1 LILSVVASVT
11 YLVGEANETRL
22 KRVKQGIRRNTM
34 TAKDDIN
41 GDAERKEGAQADT
54 EAPNVSGHL
63 GGMANTNGVSIRSDT
78 RFGGLAGAVEAS
90 VNSSVDKHLG
100 NITGPYCV
108 TAVEL
113 GNLSTERTRLA
124 LAEVLERGI
133 LGSGDDSKPGT
144 SAHAAD
150 YDVESPSDT
159 NKLKQDVLKLVAS
172 MRTQEEGS
180 TQVQEYSA
188 EAMEADKNAD
198 MAANVLTS
206 VLLRS
211 SPETGIDPR
220 EVEHR
225 RDIFGSNAIADKE
238 TDSFLFLCF
247 EAVQD
252 FVLIMLIVLGVISIV
267 VEVTTIDADEDCKTC
282 WIEGAAILC
291 SVMIVVFVTAGID
304 YVKQFQYIR
313 LTRSLY
319 ETNIKAVIRD
329 GKQVA
334 VTDHDIVVG
343 DILSVNSHSLAS
355 IPADCIVLGPAT
367 DLKVDEST
375 LTGESKFISKK
386 PGDIVLSGTSAV
398 QGSGKMV
405 VIAVGI
411 NSVAG
416 KIKARVYDSDDL
428 EDGLDGDDDNSPL
441 FVKLDSIAK
450 RIGVAGTVAALIAF
464 IGSCVIGLGIEGD
477 SADHII
483 DYLVTAITV
492 LAVAVPEGLPLAVT
506 LALAFSSNK
515 MMKESNLVKHLDAC
529 ETMGCAT
536 TICTDK
542 TGMLRH
548 VLLIS
553 MNTTLTS
560 ELSSLTL
567 APFLSFRNTH
577 GQQDDNTC
585 SFCG

>member
-1 LILSVVASVT
+1 MTAQDDT
-11 YLVGEANETRL
+11 NGEAD
-22 KRVKQGIRRNTM
+22 VKSDR
-34 TAKDDIN
+34 
-41 GDAERKEGAQADT
+41 
-54 EAPNVSGHL
+54 EAPPNVSGGHL
-63 GGMANTNGVSIRSDT
+63 ATNGDSTARTHPTPPDPADT

-100 NITGPYCV
+100 SATGPYAV

-133 LGSGDDSKPGT
+133 LGDPNTGSSSSPALDTDT
-144 SAHAAD
+144 D
-150 YDVESPSDT
+150 TDVVDLESPSGT

-180 TQVQEYSA
+180 TQVSEYSA
-188 EAMEADKNAD
+188 EAQEADKNAD

-206 VLLRS
+206 VLLKS
-211 SPETGIDPR
+211 SPESGIDPR

-225 RDIFGSNAIADKE
+225 RDVFGSNAIADKE
-238 TDSFLFLCF
+238 TDSFLKLCF

-267 VEVTTIDADEDCKTC
+267 VEVTTLHADEDCKTC

-319 ETNIKAVIRD
+319 ETNTKAVIRD

-428 EDGLDGDDDNSPL
+428 EDGLDGEDDNSPL
-441 FVKLDSIAK
+441 FVKLDAIAN
-450 RIGVAGTVAALIAF
+450 RIGVAGTIAALVAF

-542 TGMLRH
+542 TGMSHYVMLR
-548 VLLIS
+548 L
-553 MNTTLTS
+553 MNEYCLD
-560 ELSSLTL
+560 
-567 APFLSFRNTH
+567 ACQSFTH
-577 GQQDDNTC
+577 
-585 SFCG
+585 SP

>member
-1 LILSVVASVT
+1 
-11 YLVGEANETRL
+11 
-22 KRVKQGIRRNTM
+22 M
-34 TAKDDIN
+34 TAKDDLN
-41 GDAERKEGAQADT
+41 GEAAHKESDM
-54 EAPNVSGHL
+54 EAHPNVSGGHL
-63 GGMANTNGVSIRSDT
+63 GSTNATNGNSTSIPNGSNQVHDQDT

-100 NITGPYCV
+100 SATGPYAV

-113 GNLSTERTRLA
+113 GMLSTERTRLA
-124 LAEVLERGI
+124 LALVLERGI
-133 LGSGDDSKPGT
+133 LGGSSSNSCKVSASNAAT
-144 SAHAAD
+144 SSN
-150 YDVESPSDT
+150 DVVDLESPSSK

-180 TQVQEYSA
+180 THQEYSP
-188 EAMEADKNAD
+188 EAQEADKNAD

-206 VLLRS
+206 VILKS

-225 RDIFGSNAIADKE
+225 RAVFGSNAIADKE
-238 TDSFLFLCF
+238 TDSFLKLCF

-252 FVLIMLIVLGVISIV
+252 FVLIMLIVLGIISIV
-267 VEVTTIDADEDCKTC
+267 VEVTTLGVDEDCTTC
-282 WIEGAAILC
+282 WIEGAAILV
-291 SVMIVVFVTAGID
+291 SVLIVVFVTAGID
-304 YVKQFQYIR
+304 YIKQFQYIR

-319 ETNIKAVIRD
+319 ETNTKAVIRD

-375 LTGESKFISKK
+375 LTGESKLISKK

-416 KIKARVYDSDDL
+416 KIKARVYDSDDAL

-441 FVKLDSIAK
+441 FVKLDVIAK

-477 SADHII
+477 SADKII

-542 TGMLRH
+542 TGMLRF
-548 VLLIS
+548 
-553 MNTTLTS
+553 TS
-560 ELSSLTL
+560 
-567 APFLSFRNTH
+567 
-577 GQQDDNTC
+577 C
-585 SFCG
+585 